1 MTQQGCK
8 EFGLPYGC
16 TAQNAH
22 LVSFAE
28 NKCTDSWN
36 LQYTGGAW
44 KKHKTQG
51 AEQTSYFYIA
61 ENTKW
66 LVTNSNTELF
76 SQKALTLE
84 TLEIKYREYHR
95 IRQKN

>member
-22 LVSFAE
+22 SVSFAE
-28 NKCTDSWN
+28 NKCTDNWN

-76 SQKALTLE
+76 SLKALTLE
-84 TLEIKYREYHR
+84 TLEIK
-95 IRQKN
+95 